1 MSCEEKTRLLRE
13 YEAATAAFS
22 TAVTELHRRTPYH
35 RQQSKLLNPLPVT

>member
-22 TAVTELHRRTPYH
+22 TAVTELHRRTPISPAAEYG
-35 RQQSKLLNPLPVT
+35 RLKL